1 MGRVGG
7 RVAKALAQWAGGRP
21 FCFFARAG
29 RVGVEILSSK
39 TGWAWVGARARP
51 ALSEVLEI
59 FQMRSPRFPSSDDC
73 KNVLLPRLN
82 IVRNQRGQ
90 LPLDWPALRKAIL
103 IWRQKHPGYELVKT
117 ETFITEFVNSN
128 GYLPST
134 NDCKMRLLA
143 HINQVQRQRGQD
155 EISLRGLREALS
167 RWRQTHP
174 DRARMATDGDS
185 REERANTASH
195 RERWVALPEADRQEA
210 RAANTASQREHRDA
224 LPEKPKLPTIHVS
237 TIFSRKRHANN
248 PISRTVHLDTS
259 CDS

>member
-1 MGRVGG
+1 M
-7 RVAKALAQWAGGRP
+7 
-21 FCFFARAG
+21 
-29 RVGVEILSSK
+29 SSK

-237 TIFSRKRHANN
+237 TIFSRKRHAHN
-248 PISRTVHLDTS
+248 PRSRTVHLDTS